1 MFYWPLGWYSSY
13 CAAQLVT
20 GSTDVPEAYNL
31 SQLQNTNHC
40 ISWGV
45 NFSFRPLI
53 KLLNGRIFNLYNKY
67 SILLA
72 DPVFWGFVQA
82 FFDVASIG
90 DWPTIHDPR
99 CHNLLIEHKFGGPVL
114 SAGTSLAKWLSKVTN
129 VGRDTKRWVKLKC
142 LLKTEAHVR
151 FFLKSVKKCFF
162 ECRLHDAS
170 DFVDGIISM
179 P

>member
-82 FFDVASIG
+82 FLDVASIG
-90 DWPTIHDPR
+90 DRPTMGREICKFKTCSLWGKQADSAR
-99 CHNLLIEHKFGGPVL
+99 ADCFTHNKDALWTL
-114 SAGTSLAKWLSKVTN
+114 AGMIPAAIIYSSSINSGVRSSPPAPHWQN
-129 VGRDTKRWVKLKC
+129 GFQKLRMWG
-142 LLKTEAHVR
+142 AIPN
-151 FFLKSVKKCFF
+151 
-162 ECRLHDAS
+162 
-170 DFVDGIISM
+170 DGSN
-179 P
+179 